1 MQRIKLTL
9 LALALGLAVTPV
21 KAQVGND
28 WLNALSS
35 TNLTIGTHALFD
47 LTTKTAGG
55 GIFAVYDLNNYV
67 GGLVTLDYLNHETI
81 SVRGNVQLQLPT
93 HPFAHANSWLTNVVF
108 VPYGFAGVGT
118 AMAGKSTD
126 NGSPIGIGA
135 LGAALEYKN
144 FVVGGSYQRWTG
156 GGFNDNIAS
165 LFLAYRITF

>member
-1 MQRIKLTL
+1 MKTKLTL

-67 GGLVTLDYLNHETI
+67 GGLVTLDYLNHQTFP
-81 SVRGNVQLQLPT
+81 SAAMSNCNCRPT
-93 HPFAHANSWLTNVVF
+93 HLLT
-108 VPYGFAGVGT
+108 PIAGSRMSCLCRMGLPGWGPPWPAKALTT
-118 AMAGKSTD
+118 AR
-126 NGSPIGIGA
+126 
-135 LGAALEYKN
+135 L
-144 FVVGGSYQRWTG
+144 
-156 GGFNDNIAS
+156 
-165 LFLAYRITF
+165 

>member
-67 GGLVTLDYLNHETI
+67 GGLVTLDYLNHNVY
-81 SVRGNVQLQLPT
+81 SVRGNVQLQLPIPLKNLGIT
-93 HPFAHANSWLTNVVF
+93 LA
-108 VPYGFAGVGT
+108 PYSFAGVGT
-118 AMAGKSTD
+118 ALGGKGGA
-126 NGSPIGIGA
+126 NGDPIGIVA
-135 LGAALEYKN
+135 IGAAVSWKSWAA
-144 FVVGGSYQRWTG
+144 GASYQRWTG